1 MRAWIIL
8 LVIVLLPLHLQAQN
22 QYTAPVIF
30 ARETIRITPSE
41 EEVLQNPASA
51 QEGEKASAPP
61 EPRPI
66 TQVSTEIRSQ
76 EALSLEYI
84 HPLNTLTPTT
94 GVMIALD
101 SPLMMP
107 LPRFNVYAAS
117 DVLFIDENG
126 TILQILPNHIPA
138 QVTQEILAPRAVKAF
153 LYLQAGMVESNQ
165 IRPRDRISAS
175 IFTAPLPMMQ

>member
-1 MRAWIIL
+1 MRPWIIL
-8 LVIVLLPLHLQAQN
+8 LTIALLPLHVQAQN

-30 ARETIRITPSE
+30 ARETIRITPTE
-41 EEVLQNPASA
+41 EAVVQNPATA
-51 QEGEKASAPP
+51 TEGEKAAPSP

-117 DVLFIDENG
+117 DVLFVDENG
-126 TILQILPNHIPA
+126 TIIQILPNHIPA
-138 QVTQEILAPRAVKAF
+138 QVSQEILAPRAIKAF
-153 LYLQAGMVESNQ
+153 LYMKAGMVESNQ

-175 IFTAPLPMMQ
+175 IFAAPLPMMQ